1 MNILEEIQSG
11 EAIPVELD
19 EPCLK
24 VRFREGTKVGSLDGA
39 RVSLLVNGQTFRGLV
54 DMGEDGRHGHVVFS

>member
-11 EAIPVELD
+11 EAIPVELV

-24 VRFREGTKVGSLDGA
+24 VGFKDRTIVGSLDGA
-39 RVSLLVNGQTFRGLV
+39 RVSIHINGQLYTGPV
-54 DMGEDGRHGHVVFS
+54 EMEDDGYHGYVVFS